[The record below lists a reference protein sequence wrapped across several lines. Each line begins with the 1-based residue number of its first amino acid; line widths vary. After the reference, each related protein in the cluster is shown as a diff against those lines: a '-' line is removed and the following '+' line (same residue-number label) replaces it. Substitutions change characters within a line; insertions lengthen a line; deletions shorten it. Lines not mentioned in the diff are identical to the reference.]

1 MNNGSCEFES
11 HLGHQIVAR
20 AIQTAL
26 ATNFFPTSLP
36 ITQKAGQRL
45 FRLSGLFRW
54 VGGKNVG
61 LSNRQTP
68 KKFGRGNAHPIHP
81 IKSIALSHYRIIASL
96 YISHRSCLHTSI
108 FGILQKL
115 TNKKEWLHTI
125 ICIFVKSR

>member
-26 ATNFFPTSLP
+26 GTNFFPQVYPSP
-36 ITQKAGQRL
+36 QKAGQRL

-61 LSNRQTP
+61 LSNRQTS
-68 KKFGRGNAHPIHP
+68 KMVGRGTPHPIHP
-81 IKSIALSHYRIIASL
+81 IKPIKSIESIASL
-96 YISHRSCLHTSI
+96 YTSRRSCLTTSI
-108 FGILQKL
+108 FLDLAKINKQKGMVTHYYL
-115 TNKKEWLHTI
+115 YF
-125 ICIFVKSR
+125 C